1 MYQQANDNELLYL
14 IREGN
19 VLAYRVL
26 YKKYEHLIF
35 KFYKENITLNGVI
48 LHDFMQEGFMCL
60 EKAIHLYQEKYK
72 CSFYSFFILL
82 LRRNSVKLSRKSN
95 LNLREK
101 CMEYK
106 TENSFV
112 SKNSKSFLMK
122 TVIREL
128 NLSDDLEK
136 DIFYDGILNSVKIAD
151 IARKH
156 GRSYQF
162 VYMKYKKIKQKVEKI
177 LTNA

>member
-26 YKKYEHLIF
+26 YNKYEHLIY
-35 KFYKENITLNGVI
+35 KFYKENTALKGIVLN
-48 LHDFMQEGFMCL
+48 DFMQEGFMCL

-82 LRRNSVKLSRKSN
+82 LRRNNSKLFRKSN
-95 LNLREK
+95 LDLREK

-112 SKNSKSFLMK
+112 SRDSKSFLME

-128 NLSDDLEK
+128 NLTDDLEK
-136 DIFYDGILNSVKIAD
+136 DIFYGAILNSVKIAD

-156 GRSYQF
+156 STSYQF
-162 VYMKYKKIKQKVEKI
+162 VYM
-177 LTNA
+177 